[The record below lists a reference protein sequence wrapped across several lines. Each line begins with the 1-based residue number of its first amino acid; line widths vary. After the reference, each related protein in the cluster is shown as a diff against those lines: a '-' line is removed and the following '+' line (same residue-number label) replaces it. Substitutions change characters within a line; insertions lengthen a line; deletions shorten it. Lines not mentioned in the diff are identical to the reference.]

1 VGVDVREQLRRGE
14 VRSCSG
20 ALQTAVPVP
29 DAAAGAATRR
39 GVCSSGTRCS
49 HGRDRRAASAAPPT
63 KPPLVALA
71 ACLQGCAQATA
82 TESRFQ
88 HRLVGEILTNV
99 ADDSARAV
107 RSEALSR

>member
-1 VGVDVREQLRRGE
+1 VGVDVRGQLRREE

-20 ALQTAVPVP
+20 ALQTALPVP
-29 DAAAGAATRR
+29 DAAVGAATHR
-39 GVCSSGTRCS
+39 GACSSGTGCS
-49 HGRDRRAASAAPPT
+49 RGRDRRAASAAPPT
-63 KPPLVALA
+63 KPHLVALA

-88 HRLVGEILTNV
+88 HRSLGDIPTNV
-99 ADDSARAV
+99 ADDGARAV